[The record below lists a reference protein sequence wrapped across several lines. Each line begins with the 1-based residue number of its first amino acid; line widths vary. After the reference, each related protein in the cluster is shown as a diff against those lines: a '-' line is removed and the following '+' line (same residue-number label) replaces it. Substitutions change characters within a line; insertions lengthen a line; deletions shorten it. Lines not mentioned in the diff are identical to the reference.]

1 MSASVTKYSN
11 LLDIDTSQPDVY
23 ETPDVEVPS
32 VGRMQDD
39 QPEIPL
45 SEDISTDSL
54 CVNKAAA
61 RFRAS
66 AGDTDGKS
74 ALSRY
79 QRSLFRALQLESL
92 SGPLEVSTGSS
103 HLSETPEQRLRRLVY
118 ETQELRE
125 QLSSDSGGND
135 QQGVALMKL
144 ANGLTDELAQLSI
157 LSDRDSLGPEGG
169 SLVSRS
175 LWQRLHNPAL
185 PPAEA
190 GRAPARPVA
199 SDALQL
205 ESRISMLEKV
215 LGSSSAQPARD
226 AAVGHSLVDSVSR
239 LRQQM
244 EVLADP
250 QRVDGIQRRIKQVL
264 VDMDRLDIATTQA
277 TRAAESVDAKGSA
290 APRIDQATVKRID
303 ELYEKFTGI
312 DSLIEL
318 APATARRLQS
328 LATLHGEASEV
339 VARVGRIEREQAG
352 ALEEIKTMK
361 EIADSLT
368 SAMGENSATL
378 AENMKH
384 LDSRIYILNSRLDSL
399 SRK

>member
-190 GRAPARPVA
+190 GRAPARPVV

-277 TRAAESVDAKGSA
+277 ARAAESVDAKGSA

-339 VARVGRIEREQAG
+339 VAR
-352 ALEEIKTMK
+352 
-361 EIADSLT
+361 
-368 SAMGENSATL
+368 
-378 AENMKH
+378 
-384 LDSRIYILNSRLDSL
+384 
-399 SRK
+399 

>member
-66 AGDTDGKS
+66 AGDTDSKS

-175 LWQRLHNPAL
+175 LWQRLHNPAQ

-190 GRAPARPVA
+190 GRAPARPVV

-290 APRIDQATVKRID
+290 APRIDQATVKRVD

>member
-23 ETPDVEVPS
+23 ETPDVPVI
-32 VGRMQDD
+32 RQQDE
-39 QPEIPL
+39 QAEIPF
-45 SEDISTDSL
+45 SEDISIDSL
-54 CVNKAAA
+54 SVDKAAA

-66 AGDTDGKS
+66 AGDTGQS

-92 SGPLEVSTGSS
+92 SGSLEVSTGSP
-103 HLSETPEQRLRRLVY
+103 LNETPEQRLRRLVY

-125 QLSSDSGGND
+125 QLVSKPRD
-135 QQGVALMKL
+135 QQTVALMKL
-144 ANGLTDELAQLSI
+144 ANGLTDELAQLSVQ
-157 LSDRDSLGPEGG
+157 SDRESLGPEGG

-175 LWQRLHNPAL
+175 LWQRLSPA
-185 PPAEA
+185 AEPQA
-190 GRAPARPVA
+190 EVRSSMRPVA
-199 SDALQL
+199 DNALQL

-215 LGSSSAQPARD
+215 LGSSSAQLARD

-239 LRQQM
+239 LRQQL

-250 QRVDGIQRRIKQVL
+250 LRVDGIQRRIKQVL
-264 VDMDRLDIATTQA
+264 LDMDRLDLATTQA
-277 TRAAESVDAKGSA
+277 ARTAEADAKGA
-290 APRIDQATVKRID
+290 APRIDSATVKRID

-318 APATARRLQS
+318 APATAHRLQS
-328 LATLHGEASEV
+328 LATLHGEAAEV

-352 ALEEIKTMK
+352 ASEEINTMK
-361 EIADSLT
+361 EIADSLRN
-368 SAMGENSATL
+368 AMADNSSTL

-384 LDSRIYILNSRLDSL
+384 LDSRIYVLNSRLDSL
-399 SRK
+399 RK

>member
-23 ETPDVEVPS
+23 ETPDVPTL
-32 VGRMQDD
+32 R
-39 QPEIPL
+39 QPDEQAEIPL
-45 SEDISTDSL
+45 SEDISIDSL
-54 CVNKAAA
+54 SVDKAAA

-66 AGDTDGKS
+66 AGDTGQS

-92 SGPLEVSTGSS
+92 SGPLEVSTGSV
-103 HLSETPEQRLRRLVY
+103 LSETPEQRLRRLVY

-125 QLSSDSGGND
+125 QLVSKPKD
-135 QQGVALMKL
+135 QQTVALMRL
-144 ANGLTDELAQLSI
+144 ANGLTDELAQLSVQ
-157 LSDRDSLGPEGG
+157 SEGESLEGG

-175 LWQRLHNPAL
+175 LWQRLSPAAD
-185 PPAEA
+185 PQAEA
-190 GRAPARPVA
+190 RPTMRPVA
-199 SDALQL
+199 DNSLQL
-205 ESRISMLEKV
+205 EARISMLEKV
-215 LGSSSAQPARD
+215 LGSSSAQLARD

-239 LRQQM
+239 LRQQL

-264 VDMDRLDIATTQA
+264 LDMDRLDLATTQA
-277 TRAAESVDAKGSA
+277 ARAEADTKGSA
-290 APRIDQATVKRID
+290 QRIDPATVKRID

-328 LATLHGEASEV
+328 LATLHGEAAEV

-352 ALEEIKTMK
+352 ASEEIKTMK
-361 EIADSLT
+361 EIADSLNH
-368 SAMGENSATL
+368 AMADNSSTL

-384 LDSRIYILNSRLDSL
+384 LDSRIYVLNSRLDSL
-399 SRK
+399 RK

>member
-23 ETPDVEVPS
+23 ETPDVPVI
-32 VGRMQDD
+32 RHQDE
-39 QPEIPL
+39 QAEIPL
-45 SEDISTDSL
+45 SEDISIDSL
-54 CVNKAAA
+54 SVDKASA

-66 AGDTDGKS
+66 ARDTGQS

-92 SGPLEVSTGSS
+92 SDSLEVSTGSP
-103 HLSETPEQRLRRLVY
+103 LNETPEQRLRRLVY

-125 QLSSDSGGND
+125 QLVSKPKD
-135 QQGVALMKL
+135 QQTVALMKL
-144 ANGLTDELAQLSI
+144 ANGLTDELAQLSVQ
-157 LSDRDSLGPEGG
+157 SDRESAEGG

-175 LWQRLHNPAL
+175 LWQRLSPTAE
-185 PPAEA
+185 PQAEA
-190 GRAPARPVA
+190 RPSMRPVA
-199 SDALQL
+199 DNALQL
-205 ESRISMLEKV
+205 EARISMLEKV
-215 LGSSSAQPARD
+215 LGSSSAQLARD

-239 LRQQM
+239 LRQQL

-264 VDMDRLDIATTQA
+264 LDMDRLDLATTQA
-277 TRAAESVDAKGSA
+277 ARTAETDAKGA
-290 APRIDQATVKRID
+290 ASRIDPATVKRID

-328 LATLHGEASEV
+328 LATLHGEAAEV

-352 ALEEIKTMK
+352 ASEEINTMK
-361 EIADSLT
+361 EIAGSLKN
-368 SAMGENSATL
+368 AMADNSSTL

-384 LDSRIYILNSRLDSL
+384 LDSRIYVLNSRLDSL
-399 SRK
+399 RK